1 MSPWLV
7 RLGNHFLRKSTLNI
21 KLLVIIIII
30 IIIIIRKCLFFES
43 NIRKLNM
50 VAAGGM
56 RSNNPILVISAVTP
70 LNHY

>member
-21 KLLVIIIII
+21 KLLVIIII